1 VLSLY
6 VVNSS
11 CPHTIHLRQV
21 ALEKYHGHLLSMSF
35 EQLRPSSSPHC
46 TYRRTRMYECPES

>member
-21 ALEKYHGHLLSMSF
+21 ALEKYHGHLSF
-35 EQLRPSSSPHC
+35 ERLRRPSCSPHC